1 MNSYKIYLD
10 LQKLDLLKNKPL
22 LWWPNDGTFEVVVG
36 AVLTQNTTW
45 RNVEKSLLNLKGY
58 LELDSFLNLDED
70 SLKEMIKPS
79 GFYNQKSL
87 RLLTVAQ
94 NIKRDFGNF
103 ENFKKEVTREWLLN
117 QKGIGKETADSILCY
132 GCYRDIMVVDT
143 YTKRVL
149 KKNYDIEFKEY
160 DEYRDF
166 LEDGIKKYFKK
177 DLYKIYALFHG
188 MFVEYNK
195 RFKNER

>member
-1 MNSYKIYLD
+1 MDSFVIYQEL
-10 LQKLDLLKNKPL
+10 KRFDLLKNKPP
-22 LWWPNDGTFEVVVG
+22 LWWPNDGTFEVIIG

-58 LELDSFLNLDED
+58 LTLDSFLKLDEFN
-70 SLKEMIKPS
+70 LKDRIKSS
-79 GFYNQKSL
+79 GFYNQKAI
-87 RLLTVAQ
+87 RLLSIAS
-94 NIKRDFGNF
+94 NIKKDFGSF
-103 ENFKKEVTREWLLN
+103 DNFKKCVTREWLLS

-132 GCYRDIMVVDT
+132 GCYRDIMVVDS

-149 KKNYDIEFKEY
+149 KKNYNIEYKEY

-166 LEDGIKKYFKK
+166 LEAGIKKNFKK

-195 RFKNER
+195 KLKNEK